1 VPDPTPENF
10 VDRARAVRSGEEL
23 DAEKVTAYLRQ
34 FEPSLTGVPDV
45 TQFPGGA
52 SNLTYLL
59 AYPSGRELVLRR
71 PPFGHRAKSAHDM
84 MREARVMQALR
95 PVYPYVPQVIAL
107 CDDLSVLDAEFFVME
122 RIRGIIPRT
131 NLPKGMQLD
140 EASTR
145 KLCLAVID
153 RLIELHQVDYVAAG
167 LSHLG
172 KGEGYV
178 ERQISGW
185 SERYRQARTD
195 NVGDF
200 EPVMQWLAA
209 KMPRGEIAIRVIHND
224 FRFDNV
230 VLDANDPMRVLG
242 VLDWEMAT
250 LGDPLMD
257 LGNSLAYWV
266 EAGDEPFRQLT
277 RRQPTHLPGMLTRA
291 EVVAHYGERTGFSVD
306 NFDFYEIYGLFRL
319 AVIVQ
324 QIYFRYHH
332 GQTKNPEFAAYYG
345 ITQFLEKKCLELTAH
360 SKL

>member
-1 VPDPTPENF
+1 MSF
-10 VDRARAVRSGEEL
+10 VDRAKAVRAGEEL
-23 DAEKVTAYLRQ
+23 DAEKVAHYLRGVDA
-34 FEPSLTGVPDV
+34 SLEGTPEV

-84 MREARVMQALR
+84 LREARVMKALE
-95 PVYPYVPQVIAL
+95 PVYSYVPHVLAV
-107 CDDLSVLDAEFFVME
+107 CDDASVLDTDFFVME

-131 NLPKGMQLD
+131 NLPKGMTLSPEDTRVLCRNVLD
-140 EASTR
+140 R
-145 KLCLAVID
+145 M
-153 RLIELHQVDYVAAG
+153 IELHKVDYASAG
-167 LSHLG
+167 LSNLG

-178 ERQISGW
+178 ARQITGW
-185 SERYRQARTD
+185 SERYRKARTE

-200 EPVMQWLAA
+200 EPVIAWLAA
-209 KMPRGEIAIRVIHND
+209 KMPPGEVAITLVHND

-230 VLDANDPMRVLG
+230 VLDERDPMRVIG

-266 EAGDEPFRQLT
+266 EPADDEFRQLT
-277 RRQPTHLPGMLTRA
+277 RRQPTHLPGMFTRA
-291 EVVAHYGERTGFSVD
+291 EVVEYYGEQTGFRVD
-306 NFDFYEIYGLFRL
+306 NFDFYEVYGLFRL
-319 AVIVQ
+319 AVIIQ
-324 QIYFRYHH
+324 QIYYRFHH
-332 GQTKNPEFAAYYG
+332 GQTKNPEFGSYYAL
-345 ITQFLEKKCLELTAH
+345 TQWLEKDCLQRIER